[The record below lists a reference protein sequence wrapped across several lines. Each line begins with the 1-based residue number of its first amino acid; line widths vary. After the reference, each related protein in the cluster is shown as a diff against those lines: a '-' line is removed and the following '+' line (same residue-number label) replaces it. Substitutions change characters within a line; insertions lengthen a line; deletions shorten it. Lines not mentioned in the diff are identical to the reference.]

1 MPFLVEVMSPEGT
14 SIRVGLI
21 ITFTVQAFEEVRTW
35 FTLLGFQIQGVGF
48 EVCLAIP
55 SKMSVI
61 SDLREFP
68 EAADENSFLEER
80 VKFSTSIKSSF
91 LSCRL
96 RSFIRVSK

>member
-21 ITFTVQAFEEVRTW
+21 ITFKHSFEEVRTW

-55 SKMSVI
+55 SKI

>member
-68 EAADENSFLEER
+68 EGGLRQMKIPFRKERGWTSFA
-80 VKFSTSIKSSF
+80 
-91 LSCRL
+91 
-96 RSFIRVSK
+96 